1 MYKVIIPVDDTTAKV
16 EYFDKPKYVFK
27 QTNGVIITTDDP
39 SKADGIL
46 CHDNSVIYAFK
57 DKQLDTEDSE
67 YQICYMYEIDMNTYI
82 KEMDDIKK
90 QQESSISSNST
101 QITEA
106 QTALVDI
113 FESSLNTGVEVE
125 SLSEQMTESQTALVD
140 VFESTLENSTN
151 IDNLDTQ
158 MTESQVA
165 LVDIYELILAN
176 STSISQL
183 SESLNTLNTTVSG
196 INTRVETLEQGGGD
210 SVNAQID
217 RINNEISD
225 LSSTLDEV
233 MTKVNEL
240 HPSTTED
247 QETPTPEPTA

>member
-46 CHDNSVIYAFK
+46 CYDNSVIYAFK

-90 QQESSISSNST
+90 QQETSISSNST

-125 SLSEQMTESQTALVD
+125 NLSEQMTESQTALVD

-151 IDNLDTQ
+151 IESLDTQ

-165 LVDIYELILAN
+165 LVDIYEQI
-176 STSISQL
+176 
-183 SESLNTLNTTVSG
+183 LNTSMDLSTVSG
-196 INTRVETLEQGGGD
+196 NITSLGERVSDLENSQTGGD
-210 SVNAQID
+210 VQTEIQQIKND
-217 RINNEISD
+217 IGDISAS
-225 LSSTLDEV
+225 LAELME
-233 MTKVNEL
+233 KVNQLQGATDQPE
-240 HPSTTED
+240 TVFED
-247 QETPTPEPTA
+247 QERDRFRRH

>member
-1 MYKVIIPVDDTTAKV
+1 MYKAIIPIDDSTIKV
-16 EYFDKPKYVFK
+16 EYFEKPKYVFK
-27 QTNGVIITTDDP
+27 QTNGVIITTDDA

-46 CHDNSVIYAFK
+46 CYDNSVIYAFK
-57 DKQLDTEDSE
+57 DKQLDTEEGE
-67 YQICYMYEIDMNTYI
+67 YQICYLYEIDMNTYI
-82 KEMDDIKK
+82 KEMEDYKK
-90 QQESSISSNST
+90 QQDSN
-101 QITEA
+101 IE
-106 QTALVDI
+106 
-113 FESSLNTGVEVE
+113 LNAT
-125 SLSEQMTESQTALVD
+125 QMTETQTALVD
-140 VFESTLENSTN
+140 VFESTLTTSESVEDLGTQVTETQTALVDVFESTLTN
-151 IDNLDTQ
+151 TDDIDNLDTQ

-183 SESLNTLNTTVSG
+183 SESLNTLTTTVSG
-196 INTRVETLEQGGGD
+196 INTRVETLEQGEGE
-210 SVNAQID
+210 SVETQID

-247 QETPTPEPTA
+247 QETPTEPTE